1 MSATRSRDNSV
12 KRKNVQVVVRVRPLS
27 ESERFSGNKNIV
39 SCDFGGKTVSL
50 KNVNASD
57 SLRFIQGQKCFGSY
71 DKGVLAPLMKEVLNG
86 YNCTVFAYG
95 QTGSGKTFTME
106 GRHDDSNDYTWN
118 TDPTA
123 GIIPRALQQIFS
135 ELGVDIDYT
144 VRVSFVELY
153 NEQIFDL
160 LSRSENSQLES
171 LRIFDDKE
179 KGVSI
184 IGAEEVIVLSL
195 KEVYDLLRRGA
206 EKRRTATTL
215 MNMTSSRSHSVFT
228 ISVMIREPGLVD
240 GEELLRQGKLNLVD
254 LAGSEN
260 IGRSGA
266 TDIRAREAG
275 NINTSL
281 LALGRVINALT
292 MGSSHIPYRESKLT
306 RILQDSLGGKT
317 ITTIIATISPASSN
331 FEESVN
337 TLDYA
342 QRAKNIKNNPEVN
355 LRITRK
361 GLLKE
366 YKDEIDRLRRDL
378 LAAREEKRAF
388 LDQEKSSSSVQKG
401 PEISSEKSNEPSTS
415 ENSAEIQ
422 KGKVAEIREKLQNG
436 AQSVDAI
443 RSLEQQLT
451 QIKELQTS
459 TQLEL
464 EEIRKRELA
473 LINENTLLRQNFAEC
488 LQKAENG
495 EKKVEEIKQKQLEN
509 NKFILEDLRKKLAA
523 TECQRDILNKEN
535 GRLRDQL
542 DNVNKNCEEK
552 VEQIKQVQR
561 RSESCDKLQL
571 DRLQFELDSNNKKYE
586 EAKTTLVELDAQC
599 ERLMQKLQ
607 KCEFERN
614 SYKDD
619 YERMKA
625 ESGKLRSENSEFRK
639 LQSENLSLKSNE
651 KCLERKIVELELQL
665 KKSRSTVLKEPEILT
680 CEKLNEPFTSQF
692 DAIKKGKVAEIRE
705 KLQKGAQSAV
715 DIRSLE
721 QQINQMKELQTS
733 TQLEL
738 EEIRKRELALINENT
753 LLRQNFAECLQKA
766 ENFRDQFKAS
776 NEENDKLKLEM
787 KIAEEKKV
795 WKRGFV

>member
-1 MSATRSRDNSV
+1 
-12 KRKNVQVVVRVRPLS
+12 
-27 ESERFSGNKNIV
+27 
-39 SCDFGGKTVSL
+39 
-50 KNVNASD
+50 
-57 SLRFIQGQKCFGSY
+57 
-71 DKGVLAPLMKEVLNG
+71 
-86 YNCTVFAYG
+86 
-95 QTGSGKTFTME
+95 ME

-586 EAKTTLVELDAQC
+586 EAKQ
-599 ERLMQKLQ
+599 RL
-607 KCEFERN
+607 
-614 SYKDD
+614 
-619 YERMKA
+619 
-625 ESGKLRSENSEFRK
+625 
-639 LQSENLSLKSNE
+639 
-651 KCLERKIVELELQL
+651 
-665 KKSRSTVLKEPEILT
+665 
-680 CEKLNEPFTSQF
+680 
-692 DAIKKGKVAEIRE
+692 
-705 KLQKGAQSAV
+705 
-715 DIRSLE
+715 
-721 QQINQMKELQTS
+721 
-733 TQLEL
+733 
-738 EEIRKRELALINENT
+738 
-753 LLRQNFAECLQKA
+753 
-766 ENFRDQFKAS
+766 
-776 NEENDKLKLEM
+776 
-787 KIAEEKKV
+787 
-795 WKRGFV
+795 